1 MYKIP
6 ANTLFVGKNIVFV
19 PEWHSTNS
27 LAMELGQRANGTEGT
42 VIITDN
48 QYSGRGQR
56 GNRWISEPGK
66 NFTLSIILKPNLP
79 PHHQFLLTQVIALGV
94 ADYVKTQVQSDLVK
108 IKWPNDILVAGQK
121 VCGILIESSLSG
133 SSVQFIVAGIGLN
146 MNQQSFENS
155 LATSLRC
162 VSGNSYDLQKELPG
176 LLQAVEIRYLQLR
189 DGKINRLKSDYKD
202 NLYRLGEWHDF
213 KTSQGTFHGRIE
225 GVDEAGKLVVQS
237 DAGTHPFDLKEIN
250 FADRSI

>member
-48 QYSGRGQR
+48 QFSGRGQR

-66 NFTLSIILKPNLP
+66 NFTLSIILKPNLLP
-79 PHHQFLLTQVIALGV
+79 DQQFLITRVIALGV
-94 ADYVKTQVQSDLVK
+94 ADFVKTRIQPDLVK

-133 SSVQFIVAGIGLN
+133 SSVQFVVAGIGLN

-155 LATSLRC
+155 LATSLGC
-162 VSGNSYDLQKELPG
+162 VSGTSYDLQKELPA
-176 LLQAVEIRYLQLR
+176 LLQAVEIRYMQLR
-189 DGKINRLKSDYKD
+189 EGKVDKLKSDYK
-202 NLYRLGEWHDF
+202 NTLYRLGEWHDF
-213 KTSQGTFHGRIE
+213 KTAQGTFHGMIE
-225 GVDEAGKLVVQS
+225 GVDDVGMLLVRS
-237 DAGTHPFDLKEIN
+237 DKGSHAFDLKEIN
-250 FADRSI
+250 FVDRLI

>member
-27 LAMELGQRANGTEGT
+27 LAMELGQRANSTEGT

-48 QYSGRGQR
+48 QFSGRGQR

-66 NFTLSIILKPNLP
+66 NFTLSIILKPTLP
-79 PHHQFLLTQVIALGV
+79 PERQFLLTQVIALGV
-94 ADYVKTQVQSDLVK
+94 ADYVKKQVPPDLVK
-108 IKWPNDILVAGQK
+108 IKWPNDILVSGQK

-155 LATSLRC
+155 HATSLRC

-189 DGKINRLKSDYKD
+189 EGKVNKLKSDYKS
-202 NLYRLGEWHDF
+202 NLYRLGEWNDF
-213 KTSQGTFHGRIE
+213 KTAQGSFRGRIE

-237 DAGTHPFDLKEIN
+237 DAGTLSFDLKEIT
-250 FADRSI
+250 FVDRSI